1 MCWWSHVVVMAMVMV
16 VQIRSYTLHPY
27 EMIKDHRTGT
37 TVDGTGATL
46 MLADGSGLDRFIE
59 GALARREAAAIG

>member
-1 MCWWSHVVVMAMVMV
+1 MVMAMVMV